1 MAVAAHVSRVSKEYA
16 PFGYSIMESISVPFT
31 LVAGTDVYIP
41 LAYAEDA
48 DLYLEAASLVALTA
62 FGSEGTNFWTFSLVH
77 GPSGLASE
85 IEVSHADIGGAST
98 LIGVNTINDFAID
111 VPIIPQG
118 RALYLKAD
126 AAASAAIESVA
137 AVIRIRRKA

>member
-62 FGSEGTNFWTFSLVH
+62 FGSEGTN
-77 GPSGLASE
+77 
-85 IEVSHADIGGAST
+85 
-98 LIGVNTINDFAID
+98 
-111 VPIIPQG
+111 PQG